1 MTVSETPIRKRSA
14 IVANLRRSIA
24 RGDYS
29 PGSRL
34 PTRVELEKTFAASS
48 ATVQHALDSLKKD
61 GVIFPK
67 GNLGTFV
74 SDRPPHLFRYALIV
88 PHRPDDPEHWSHF
101 WRALRSE
108 AVAGKDASQQIEVF
122 FGSDE
127 YPAHPDSARLMEDL
141 DAHRL
146 AGLIFASSPF
156 HLLRSPLITRPDV
169 HRVAIMDKPDVPGVP
184 AIFPDTRDFL
194 NKALD
199 HLRSRGRQRIAIL
212 GVDAGESFYQ
222 HFVAG
227 ATVRGQVTHPYW
239 IQILSPPLTH
249 GVQNC
254 AHLLM
259 SGSRDE
265 RPDGLIIADDN
276 LVPSAT
282 AGLLSAGIRVP
293 VDADVVAHANFPW
306 PTQSV
311 VPAYRIGFDARTI
324 VNRCIESIVQQR
336 RNEPPVPLTL
346 IPAVAESER
355 K

>member
-1 MTVSETPIRKRSA
+1 MTLVETPVRKRLE
-14 IVANLRRSIA
+14 IVANLRRSIV
-24 RGDYS
+24 RGDYG

-34 PTRVELEKTFAASS
+34 PTRVQLEKTFNASS
-48 ATVQHALDSLKKD
+48 ATVQRALDSLIKD
-61 GVIFPK
+61 GVVSPK

-74 SDRPPHLFRYALIV
+74 STRPPHLFRYGLVV

-108 AVAGKDASQQIEVF
+108 AMAGDEKNKEVF

-127 YPAHPDSARLMEDL
+127 YPDHPDYARLIDDIE
-141 DAHRL
+141 AHRL
-146 AGLIFASSPF
+146 AGLIFASTPF
-156 HLLRSPLITRPDV
+156 HLVNTPLITGDNV
-169 HRVAIMDKPDVPGVP
+169 FRVAIMAKPEIPGIP
-184 AIFPDTRDFL
+184 AIFPDTHDFL

-199 HLRSRGRQRIAIL
+199 HLKACGRKRIAIV
-212 GVDAGESFYQ
+212 GVEALAGFYQ
-222 HFVAG
+222 HFESAVAL
-227 ATVRGQVTHPYW
+227 RGQITKDYW
-239 IQILSPPLTH
+239 IQILSPHLTQ

-259 SGSRDE
+259 SGPRDE

-276 LVPSAT
+276 LVPNAT
-282 AGLLSAGIRVP
+282 AGLLSAGIRAGT
-293 VDADVVAHANFPW
+293 DADIVAHANFPW